1 MLQAI
6 KVHNSAKYELH
17 SAAQS
22 GLARCHNLG
31 VDKYIPTRPA
41 IVEKPIAIKSDPIPI
56 SLEDR
61 FPEQLSWNSK
71 KRFPNFDMVSIDLEP
86 TLEFTL

>member
-1 MLQAI
+1 MQSINYTLRRRVGLQ
-6 KVHNSAKYELH
+6 
-17 SAAQS
+17 
-22 GLARCHNLG
+22 G
-31 VDKYIPTRPA
+31 VTILVWTTRPA

-71 KRFPNFDMVSIDLEP
+71 KRFPNFDMASIDLEP
-86 TLEFTL
+86 TLEFTLYVESGSY

>member
-56 SLEDR
+56 S
-61 FPEQLSWNSK
+61 
-71 KRFPNFDMVSIDLEP
+71 
-86 TLEFTL
+86 